1 MKNKNITIVS
11 FSIVAIVIFICA
23 YIIISSRI
31 DAKYTPNYNL
41 DDFYPYPE
49 KKLGVNE
56 YQVARVSEQEMV
68 KTYFDS
74 FVMSFFEDI
83 DSAYAHLENDWG
95 LDNYP
100 NIRVFREKVITLTNN
115 FTYLPEFKSFT
126 YMTDEENPDLKMYKI
141 KDKNDNIYIF
151 TVGAVMKYTVRFE

>member
-1 MKNKNITIVS
+1 MKNKNLTLVS
-11 FSIVAIVIFICA
+11 FGIVAITIFIGA

-56 YQVARVSEQEMV
+56 YQVVKVNEQEMI

-74 FVMSFFEDI
+74 FAMSLFEDI
-83 DSAYAHLENDWG
+83 DGAYAHLENDWG

-100 NIRVFREKVITLTNN
+100 NIRLFKEKVITLTNN
-115 FTYLPEFKSFT
+115 FTYLPEFKAYT
-126 YMTDEENPDLKMYKI
+126 HVTDKENPDLKIYKV

-151 TVGAVMKYTVRFE
+151 TIEAVMKYTVRFE

>member
-11 FSIVAIVIFICA
+11 FCIVAFVVFIGA

-56 YQVARVSEQEMV
+56 YQVVKVSEQEIV

-83 DSAYAHLENDWG
+83 DGSYSNLENDYG

-100 NIRVFREKVITLTNN
+100 NIRLFKEKVITLTDN
-115 FTYLPEFKSFT
+115 FTYLPEFKSFAH
-126 YMTDEENPDLKMYKI
+126 MTDEENPNLIMYKV
-141 KDKNDNIYIF
+141 KDKKDNIYIF
-151 TVGAVMKYTVRFE
+151 TVEAVMKYTVRFE